1 MWTVVYHKGLN
12 VRPEQSLGA
21 KGQYMLMSS
30 EQIGFKA
37 RFEWR
42 KFGELIDKGGGE
54 CIVLVMC

>member
-1 MWTVVYHKGLN
+1 MRL
-12 VRPEQSLGA
+12 EQSLGA

-30 EQIGFKA
+30 EQIGFRA